1 MSNRQA
7 ERQFRGGLPSPS
19 SDQLSA
25 DFVAS
30 LQALCIFPICN
41 LSCAKVPVRL
51 EAIERSETNRNV
63 ELTANEAVYSESQVT
78 RRRESVRRETFFHLG

>member
-30 LQALCIFPICN
+30 PQTIRAIPVWN
-41 LSCAKVPVRL
+41 LSYAKVPLRL
-51 EAIERSETNRNV
+51 EAIERDERNGN
-63 ELTANEAVYSESQVT
+63 ARFNC
-78 RRRESVRRETFFHLG
+78 

>member
-30 LQALCIFPICN
+30 LQTIRAIPVWN
-41 LSCAKVPVRL
+41 LSRAKVPLRL
-51 EAIERSETNRNV
+51 EAIERDERNGN
-63 ELTANEAVYSESQVT
+63 ARFNC
-78 RRRESVRRETFFHLG
+78 